1 MILGSVT
8 IDHGQRA
15 VHTHRDSYL
24 IDNLSVV
31 SVRRPL
37 LPMGMLFG
45 PGLSGFALMFGDLLF
60 IHEIGVTVLLAAGAV
75 ILGLRAG
82 QLKLLSRDLRGS
94 ELAGVIWGDYGD
106 LNALRKDIA
115 AALTE
120 CQGAPR

>member
-1 MILGSVT
+1 MILGSIS

-24 IDNLSVV
+24 IDSLSVV

-37 LPMGMLFG
+37 LATGMMFG
-45 PGLSGFALMFGDLLF
+45 AGFAGVPLAFGDLLF
-60 IHEIGVTVLLAAGAV
+60 IHEIGVMVLLAAGAIV
-75 ILGLRAG
+75 AGVRAG

-94 ELAGVIWGDYGD
+94 ELAGVIWGDYRD

-120 CQGAPR
+120 GQGAAR